1 MTLPARQ
8 LHLSANVSQARLSWF
23 PLLLP
28 VFPGFFPRKGSGTH
42 GGSKLWRQEAETASP
57 LKGKA
62 WNWQS
67 SHSLRLKGMGDMD
80 LPPFGRS
87 LKNLQLT

>member
-8 LHLSANVSQARLSWF
+8 LHLSANVSQAGLSWF

-28 VFPGFFPRKGSGTH
+28 GFPGFPRKGSGTR
-42 GGSKLWRQEAETASP
+42 GGSKLWRKEAETASA
-57 LKGKA
+57 LKGQA
-62 WNWQS
+62 WKWQS
-67 SHSLRLKGMGDMD
+67 SHSLRLKGMGDTD
-80 LPPFGRS
+80 PPPFGRS